1 MTTIADLY
9 AKSLDGPRFR
19 GKLLPEISILTAGGI
34 SASIMVPRYH
44 IDLFW
49 WPEDQCWI
57 ANVPDLKYCSAHGDT
72 PEDAAREIAVAMAL
86 WLESAAAHSDPIPD
100 AVYRSEVST
109 FGRAA

>member
-57 ANVPDLKYCSAHGDT
+57 ANVPISNIV
-72 PEDAAREIAVAMAL
+72 ARMGTRPKMRHAK
-86 WLESAAAHSDPIPD
+86 
-100 AVYRSEVST
+100 
-109 FGRAA
+109 